1 MHTHTYIHA
10 HTHTY
15 AHTHTHRHQPLPGPG
30 ITAMNAEQL
39 EELEVL
45 QSIFPDTFE
54 GTLVPGRAVC

>member
-1 MHTHTYIHA
+1 MHTYTHA
-10 HTHTY
+10 HTHI
-15 AHTHTHRHQPLPGPG
+15 HQPLPGPG

-54 GTLVPGRAVC
+54 GTPVPGRAVC